1 MPLLWYIGQLWFT
14 KKTNTKK
21 SLYNK
26 TTSQMLGFLQVQKNL
41 KNVIQNQA
49 MNDLI
54 YKFKNCH
61 RLYLLQWEKIPYW
74 NFNNILG
81 QVFPKL
87 QISLSPLSTQT
98 AALHGIP
105 CAHCV
110 LLHQG
115 YFPGISTKSIPP
127 MWKNQTYFGPTQHDK
142 VEVIPVA

>member
-1 MPLLWYIGQLWFT
+1 MIYQKNKHQKLIV
-14 KKTNTKK
+14 KK

-81 QVFPKL
+81 PVFPKL

-98 AALHGIP
+98 ASWNILCAL
-105 CAHCV
+105 CTSS
-110 LLHQG
+110 
-115 YFPGISTKSIPP
+115 PGIFSRDLHKVDTPNVKKSDIFWAYSTWQGWSYPC
-127 MWKNQTYFGPTQHDK
+127 GLRL
-142 VEVIPVA
+142 

>member
-1 MPLLWYIGQLWFT
+1 MIYQKNKHQKLIV
-14 KKTNTKK
+14 KK

-81 QVFPKL
+81 PVFPKL

-105 CAHCV
+105 CVHCV

-115 YFPGISTKSIPP
+115 YFPGISTKSIPQCEKIRHILGLLN
-127 MWKNQTYFGPTQHDK
+127 MTRLKLSLWLKALK
-142 VEVIPVA
+142 K

>member
-1 MPLLWYIGQLWFT
+1 M
-14 KKTNTKK
+14 
-21 SLYNK
+21 
-26 TTSQMLGFLQVQKNL
+26 
-41 KNVIQNQA
+41 
-49 MNDLI
+49 I
-54 YKFKNCH
+54 YKKKIKTDINELKKACTTKPQVKCLVFFRFKRILKMLYKTKPWMISSINFQNCH

-81 QVFPKL
+81 PVFPKL

-142 VEVIPVA
+142 AEVIPVA